1 MRNRFTL
8 FVLAAVLSILRDAQ
22 MVRADALARLKLD
35 KLAAV
40 HKAILALRDDWQKLP
55 RSGPYL
61 DYRAN
66 VHVHSLLSHDSRGT
80 IEEIVAA
87 AKATGTRVL
96 MFTEHPSE
104 RYDYFKDGHQGMKD
118 GVLLIPGAET
128 NGFLVFPKQSLRGLG
143 TGTPQEFCDL
153 VRGRGGL
160 MFLSHLEERM
170 DWGHKGRVLVL
181 EKLNSE

>member
-1 MRNRFTL
+1 
-8 FVLAAVLSILRDAQ
+8 
-22 MVRADALARLKLD
+22 
-35 KLAAV
+35 
-40 HKAILALRDDWQKLP
+40 
-55 RSGPYL
+55 GPYL

-66 VHVHSLLSHDSRGT
+66 LHVHSLLSHDSRGT

-87 AKATGTRVL
+87 AKVTGTRVL

-153 VRGRGGL
+153 VRGR
-160 MFLSHLEERM
+160 ERRPSKRGTNHQIGARQQGQTRGRTRQAPFRSRCR
-170 DWGHKGRVLVL
+170 GHSSPSAATQR
-181 EKLNSE
+181 